1 MLLAEVAD
9 QASQAAPL
17 PAGDRL
23 RMAAR
28 GRTVGAEASS
38 YQALEVPEDRA
49 QELHMLPL
57 VAPVDKAHDPVLVG
71 NRPVDP
77 PVDTAGRIR
86 RFYRPPDD
94 TVRTELAGHSFSM
107 FFFYSVHLV
116 EVEMFARRFV
126 SIGTNLHGELYRHIT
141 SAEFRARCYSSSIMN
156 PQHI

>member
-71 NRPVDP
+71 NRPEDP
-77 PVDTAGRIR
+77 PVGIVGRIR

-94 TVRTELAGHSFSM
+94 TVRTELVEHSFSV
-107 FFFYSVHLV
+107 FFLT
-116 EVEMFARRFV
+116 RFTWLKWKCLLGD
-126 SIGTNLHGELYRHIT
+126 SSQLELR
-141 SAEFRARCYSSSIMN
+141 N
-156 PQHI
+156 

>member
-71 NRPVDP
+71 NRPEDP
-77 PVDTAGRIR
+77 PVSTVGRIH

-94 TVRTELAGHSFSM
+94 TVRTELAEHSFSV
-107 FFFYSVHLV
+107 FFLTWFTGLKWKCLLGDSSQL
-116 EVEMFARRFV
+116 ELICTV
-126 SIGTNLHGELYRHIT
+126 SCTGI
-141 SAEFRARCYSSSIMN
+141 
-156 PQHI
+156 

>member
-49 QELHMLPL
+49 QAENSSTC
-57 VAPVDKAHDPVLVG
+57 VISG
-71 NRPVDP
+71 SN
-77 PVDTAGRIR
+77 G
-86 RFYRPPDD
+86 
-94 TVRTELAGHSFSM
+94 
-107 FFFYSVHLV
+107 SVHL
-116 EVEMFARRFV
+116 
-126 SIGTNLHGELYRHIT
+126 
-141 SAEFRARCYSSSIMN
+141 
-156 PQHI
+156 